1 MLPIAFSSFTGCG
14 FGRNFKFATQYF
26 YNIFCSIVIGFD
38 IYRIGEVISSGAK
51 ALVKGYH
58 IGVTTVLHLLKNV
71 GIRLNSQISANA
83 RTGNVAIIISGY
95 RKMVTDILEDRGDKG
110 VTGLFLMDKI
120 CLFSIDSADTAIKR
134 LENCISY
141 IREAADQVPDIE
153 NGNLGDPV
161 TIEMEEAQDS
171 FKRVL

>member
-1 MLPIAFSSFTGCG
+1 MEKGIITMTEKITSITTDQNEIVSSIQKLSPKAGDVLMFYVKTDDNGIPMIGLDKVRQTAEML
-14 FGRNFKFATQYF
+14 
-26 YNIFCSIVIGFD
+26 
-38 IYRIGEVISSGAK
+38 
-51 ALVKGYH
+51 
-58 IGVTTVLHLLKNV
+58 
-71 GIRLNSQISANA
+71 
-83 RTGNVAIIISGY
+83 GN
-95 RKMVTDILEDRGDKG
+95 ILEDKG
-110 VTGLFLMDKI
+110 VGLFLMNKI

-161 TIEMEEAQDS
+161 TIQMEEAQDS

>member
-1 MLPIAFSSFTGCG
+1 MTEKMTSITTDQNEIVSSIQKLSPKAGDVLMFYVKTDDDGFPIIDLDQVRQTAEML
-14 FGRNFKFATQYF
+14 
-26 YNIFCSIVIGFD
+26 
-38 IYRIGEVISSGAK
+38 
-51 ALVKGYH
+51 
-58 IGVTTVLHLLKNV
+58 
-71 GIRLNSQISANA
+71 
-83 RTGNVAIIISGY
+83 GN
-95 RKMVTDILEDRGDKG
+95 ILEDKG

-120 CLFSIDSADTAIKR
+120 CLFSIDDADTAIKR

>member
-1 MLPIAFSSFTGCG
+1 MMAEKMTSITTDQNEIVSSIQKLSPKAGDVLM
-14 FGRNFKFATQYF
+14 F
-26 YNIFCSIVIGFD
+26 YIKTD
-38 IYRIGEVISSGAK
+38 EY
-51 ALVKGYH
+51 
-58 IGVTTVLHLLKNV
+58 GVPMMDLDAVRQTVE
-71 GIRLNSQISANA
+71 
-83 RTGNVAIIISGY
+83 
-95 RKMVTDILEDRGDKG
+95 MVTNILEDRGDKG
-110 VTGLFLMDKI
+110 VAGLFLMDKI

-161 TIEMEEAQDS
+161 MIEMEEAQDS

>member
-1 MLPIAFSSFTGCG
+1 MTEKMTSIMTDQNEIVSSIQKLSPKAGDVLMFYIKTDDDGFPMMDLEAVRQTAEML
-14 FGRNFKFATQYF
+14 
-26 YNIFCSIVIGFD
+26 
-38 IYRIGEVISSGAK
+38 
-51 ALVKGYH
+51 
-58 IGVTTVLHLLKNV
+58 
-71 GIRLNSQISANA
+71 
-83 RTGNVAIIISGY
+83 GN
-95 RKMVTDILEDRGDKG
+95 ILEDKG

-153 NGNLGDPV
+153 NGNFGDPV

>member
-1 MLPIAFSSFTGCG
+1 MTMTEKITSITTDQNEIVSSIQKLSPKAGDVLM
-14 FGRNFKFATQYF
+14 F
-26 YNIFCSIVIGFD
+26 YIKTDEYGTPMMNLD
-38 IYRIGEVISSGAK
+38 
-51 ALVKGYH
+51 
-58 IGVTTVLHLLKNV
+58 TVRQTV
-71 GIRLNSQISANA
+71 E
-83 RTGNVAIIISGY
+83 
-95 RKMVTDILEDRGDKG
+95 MVTDILEDRGDKG

>member
-1 MLPIAFSSFTGCG
+1 MTDQNEIVSSIQKLSPKAGDVLM
-14 FGRNFKFATQYF
+14 F
-26 YNIFCSIVIGFD
+26 Y
-38 IYRIGEVISSGAK
+38 
-51 ALVKGYH
+51 VKTDEYGTPMMNLEA
-58 IGVTTVLHLLKNV
+58 VQQTVE
-71 GIRLNSQISANA
+71 
-83 RTGNVAIIISGY
+83 
-95 RKMVTDILEDRGDKG
+95 MVTDILEDRGDKG

-141 IREAADQVPDIE
+141 IREAVDQVPDIE

-161 TIEMEEAQDS
+161 TIKMEEAQDS